1 MRVLVTGAT
10 GLIGQALQPVLRSQG
25 WTLAALVRSEGRT
38 AAGLG
43 GEIERVDASAGPEAL
58 AAVLGRCEA
67 VVNLAGAPI
76 LGDRWT
82 VARRRQ
88 LHDSRVGVTERLVEA
103 MARANPR
110 PRVLVSGSAVG
121 YYGDRGVERLTEASA
136 PGQDFLARLCQDWEA
151 AAEQAA
157 ALGVR
162 VVRLRTGVVLARQ
175 GGALA
180 QMLPAFRWGLGG
192 PVAGGHQYMAWI
204 HITDLLGVIAAA
216 LADERYRG
224 PINGVAP
231 EAATSREFA
240 RTLGRTLHRTAILPL
255 PAFALRVRYGDAA
268 SVVLASQRA
277 EPEALGRLGFGFRYP
292 TLAAALAEILGI
304 QQMA

>member
-10 GLIGQALQPVLRSQG
+10 GLIGQALLPELRGRG
-25 WTLAALVRSEGRT
+25 WMVAALVRSGGR
-38 AAGLG
+38 LPG
-43 GEIERVDASAGPEAL
+43 GEAEGVEAGGTEAL
-58 AAVLGRCEA
+58 AAALGRCEA

-76 LGDRWT
+76 LGERWT
-82 VARRRQ
+82 GARRQQ
-88 LHDSRVGVTERLVEA
+88 LRASRVGVTERLVEA
-103 MARANPR
+103 MARAHPR

-121 YYGDRGVERLTEASA
+121 YYGDRGGERLTEASA
-136 PGQDFLARLCQDWEA
+136 PGDDFLARLCQDWEA
-151 AAEQAA
+151 TAEQAA
-157 ALGVR
+157 ALGTR
-162 VVRLRTGVVLARQ
+162 VVRLRTGVVLARH

-180 QMLPAFRWGLGG
+180 QMLPVFRWGLGG

>member
-43 GEIERVDASAGPEAL
+43 GEIERVDAGAGSGVL

-76 LGDRWT
+76 LGERWT
-82 VARRRQ
+82 PTRRRQ
-88 LHDSRVGVTERLVEA
+88 LRDSRVGLTERLVEA

-121 YYGDRGVERLTEASA
+121 YYGDRGAERLTEAA
-136 PGQDFLARLCQDWEA
+136 TPGQDFLARLCQDWEA
-151 AAEQAA
+151 AAQQAA
-157 ALGVR
+157 ALGMR

-180 QMLPAFRWGLGG
+180 QMLPVFRWGLGG
-192 PVAGGHQYMAWI
+192 PVAGGRQYLAWI
-204 HITDLLGVIAAA
+204 HIADLVGIIAAA
-216 LADERYRG
+216 LEDERYRG

-240 RTLGRTLHRTAILPL
+240 RALGRALHRPAVVPL
-255 PAFALRVRYGDAA
+255 PALALRVRYGEAA
-268 SVVLASQRA
+268 GVVLASQRA

-292 TLAAALAEILGI
+292 TLAAALAEILGTEPRV
-304 QQMA
+304 